1 MSRHIF
7 DTSHDRYEEFKSHW
21 HGISQWGIDRNIVSQ
36 STSKDQFLKL
46 MTEFSELIGADSAA
60 LEFDALCDMV
70 VVCIM
75 IANIEQLKID
85 AFSAMHDEF
94 AARSATPTEDT
105 PVASQFLGFLLGK
118 LADSILRKNSFTL
131 ACNLFEIINTI
142 DRTAR
147 MKGHDDLIDG
157 LLLVLTELN
166 TRHGTFF
173 NGAFVK
179 NTDPDYENIL
189 DKVKLE
195 LANNFMSK

>member
-85 AFSAMHDEF
+85 AFTAIQKEF
-94 AARSATPTEDT
+94 SGRIEEETGDMKYACNYI
-105 PVASQFLGFLLGK
+105 GMLLGK
-118 LADSILRKNSFTL
+118 LADNILRKNNFTL
-131 ACNLFEIINTI
+131 ACSIFEIIHRL
-142 DRTAR
+142 DQLAR
-147 MKGHDDLIDG
+147 MRGHDDLIDG

-179 NTDPDYENIL
+179 STDPDYENIL